1 MLLAS
6 ANPPEAEKTGIPD
19 GRFRKAINRRK
30 NLLWFFIFKPLFSL
44 ERIGKLDSEV
54 ISFG

>member
-30 NLLWFFIFKPLFSL
+30 NLLRFFIFKPLFSL